1 MARKSVY
8 ILLTAV
14 FVLVMLGL
22 VMLLSVSAFAPDNRG
37 DAFFF
42 IKRQAVWLVLG
53 VAVCVVA
60 ALLDY
65 RRWLP
70 WTPWL
75 LGGCALLMLACFVPG
90 LGKNVKGASR
100 WLDLGVASFQP
111 SEFAKL
117 ALVAFLAW
125 WLGSHQVRIR
135 RFMIGVGI
143 PMAVLGLFC
152 GLLLLQR
159 DLGSCVMLGLVTCI
173 LLFTAG
179 SRLSYILPLPA
190 VGLTGILTMAFFMP
204 ERRGRLLAFLDPEAH
219 KLSEGYQ
226 PFQALVAFG
235 SGGPTG
241 IGLGQGVQKM
251 YYLPEAHTDF
261 IFPIIGE
268 ELGLIATLIIIF
280 LFLLLTLGGI
290 YISCHARDAQGLL
303 LGLGSTSLICIQAGL
318 NVAVVT
324 SLVPAKGVG
333 LPFISY
339 GGTNLVLCLTLV
351 GILLNI
357 HRHADY
363 ETFRSSPVP
372 IEPIH
377 IH

>member
-1 MARKSVY
+1 
-8 ILLTAV
+8 
-14 FVLVMLGL
+14 
-22 VMLLSVSAFAPDNRG
+22 
-37 DAFFF
+37 
-42 IKRQAVWLVLG
+42 
-53 VAVCVVA
+53 
-60 ALLDY
+60 
-65 RRWLP
+65 
-70 WTPWL
+70 
-75 LGGCALLMLACFVPG
+75 
-90 LGKNVKGASR
+90 
-100 WLDLGVASFQP
+100 
-111 SEFAKL
+111 
-117 ALVAFLAW
+117 
-125 WLGSHQVRIR
+125 
-135 RFMIGVGI
+135 
-143 PMAVLGLFC
+143 
-152 GLLLLQR
+152 
-159 DLGSCVMLGLVTCI
+159 MLGLVTFI
-173 LLFTAG
+173 LMFTAG
-179 SRLSYILPLPA
+179 SRLGYILPLPA
-190 VGLTGILTMAFFMP
+190 VGLAGILTMAFFMP

-268 ELGLIATLIIIF
+268 ELGLIATLLIIF

-303 LGLGSTSLICIQAGL
+303 LGLGATSLICIQAGL

-339 GGTNLVLCLTLV
+339 GGTNLVLCLVLV

-357 HRHADY
+357 HRNADY
-363 ETFRSSPVP
+363 EASRPAPVP
-372 IEPIH
+372 IEPMH
-377 IH
+377 AH

>member
-1 MARKSVY
+1 
-8 ILLTAV
+8 
-14 FVLVMLGL
+14 
-22 VMLLSVSAFAPDNRG
+22 
-37 DAFFF
+37 
-42 IKRQAVWLVLG
+42 
-53 VAVCVVA
+53 
-60 ALLDY
+60 
-65 RRWLP
+65 
-70 WTPWL
+70 
-75 LGGCALLMLACFVPG
+75 
-90 LGKNVKGASR
+90 
-100 WLDLGVASFQP
+100 
-111 SEFAKL
+111 
-117 ALVAFLAW
+117 
-125 WLGSHQVRIR
+125 
-135 RFMIGVGI
+135 
-143 PMAVLGLFC
+143 
-152 GLLLLQR
+152 
-159 DLGSCVMLGLVTCI
+159 
-173 LLFTAG
+173 
-179 SRLSYILPLPA
+179 
-190 VGLTGILTMAFFMP
+190 
-204 ERRGRLLAFLDPEAH
+204 
-219 KLSEGYQ
+219 
-226 PFQALVAFG
+226 
-235 SGGPTG
+235 
-241 IGLGQGVQKM
+241 M

-303 LGLGSTSLICIQAGL
+303 LGLGATSLICIQAGL